1 MQECEAT
8 IWLCGWWDKKM
19 FFTGEKRV
27 IIDKECYCERIMNT
41 EEISLYEINLMER
54 KWNPRLYRQRI

>member
-1 MQECEAT
+1 
-8 IWLCGWWDKKM
+8 M